1 MARSGAARCV
11 ADCASWGG
19 TDEAALTVRVR
30 GLVRGRAVG
39 ERGAVGTGS
48 ALREREVMRRSVRS
62 TLVTVAAALLAHGCS
77 KTSEHERREAE
88 RATSEAEQRASE
100 TSLTSATL
108 EGADDAREAE
118 DAALRERADMMAA
131 VRREQ
136 LAYRAT
142 IREALDAL
150 DADLSAEEGRDV
162 GGRHGDPRVARR
174 EALKEDLLALDASTG
189 QDWATLKARIDRHLD
204 DLDARPAEATQEK
217 GR

>member
-1 MARSGAARCV
+1 
-11 ADCASWGG
+11 
-19 TDEAALTVRVR
+19 
-30 GLVRGRAVG
+30 
-39 ERGAVGTGS
+39 
-48 ALREREVMRRSVRS
+48 MRRSVRH
-62 TLVTVAAALLAHGCS
+62 TLVAVAAALSAHGCS
-77 KTSEHERREAE
+77 KTTEQERREAE

-108 EGADDAREAE
+108 EGADEAREAE
-118 DAALRERADMMAA
+118 DDALRERADMMAA

-136 LAYRAT
+136 LTYRAT

-150 DADLSAEEGRDV
+150 DADLSAEEGGGV
-162 GGRHGDPRVARR
+162 GGRGDPRVARR

-204 DLDARPAEATQEK
+204 DLDARPAEATGASSQEK